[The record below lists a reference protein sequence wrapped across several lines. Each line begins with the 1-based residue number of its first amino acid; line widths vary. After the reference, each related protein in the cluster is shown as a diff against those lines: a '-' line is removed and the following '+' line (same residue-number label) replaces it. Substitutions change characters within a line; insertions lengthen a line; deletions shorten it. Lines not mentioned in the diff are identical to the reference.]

1 MKNYSKLLKK
11 FIEKKYRNSTIKDPS
26 FIKQFQL
33 FRDKKLQKILKVN
46 KKNLPKMNLKHDKT
60 CLFLKKIYFS
70 QNKLIPEKKIIILY
84 KKFEYNLALK
94 IKYNQIFKKTSNKET
109 NINSYIYLGLLI
121 NKCELLTNMHKIN
134 FVLKIVDKI
143 LNSKNFI
150 KNCDLKN
157 LEKLMFF
164 EKKLLSKIR

>member
-1 MKNYSKLLKK
+1 M
-11 FIEKKYRNSTIKDPS
+11 
-26 FIKQFQL
+26 
-33 FRDKKLQKILKVN
+33 
-46 KKNLPKMNLKHDKT
+46 H
-60 CLFLKKIYFS
+60 IYFS

-157 LEKLMFF
+157 LEKLIFF